1 MTDLT
6 KAKAALDGHS
16 LAVCKGE
23 QIKTF
28 DGRGIS
34 PLVNAIEG
42 GDLSGYSAADTVVGK
57 AAALLMVKAGIVCAY
72 AVNISMSAKAV
83 FEAHNIYYEFTTLAD
98 KIMNRENTDVC
109 PMEKTVAQ
117 IDDPE
122 QAYCAIKQKL
132 ASPMAKK

>member
-1 MTDLT
+1 MNIQPNGELKFLNIGKYGGMYTDTADFSDSGLIIS
-6 KAKAALDGHS
+6 DGS
-16 LAVCKGE
+16 VLLRDKLC
-23 QIKTF
+23 F
-28 DGRGIS
+28 
-34 PLVNAIEG
+34 
-42 GDLSGYSAADTVVGK
+42 AADD
-57 AAALLMVKAGIVCAY
+57 
-72 AVNISMSAKAV
+72 VNISMSAKAV

-132 ASPMAKK
+132 ASLMAKK

>member
-42 GDLSGYSAADTVVGK
+42 GDLRGYSAADTVVGK

-83 FEAHNIYYEFTTLAD
+83 FEAHNIYYEFTTA
-98 KIMNRENTDVC
+98 KIPTFAPWKKPWRKSTTPNRRI
-109 PMEKTVAQ
+109 AQ
-117 IDDPE
+117 
-122 QAYCAIKQKL
+122 
-132 ASPMAKK
+132 